1 MQQKIMCI
9 VLSVLGIAGLVATLV
24 GINGPDMNSHLPLL
38 MVAGT
43 LGAIAFFTGIW
54 LFDRLGTRVP
64 AKKFGGMSLMG
75 VKEGK
80 AALLR
85 MKEEGVATL
94 IRVKDGQVALIKEG
108 QAALMPAKESQ
119 LQ

>member
-1 MQQKIMCI
+1 MQPKIIGI
-9 VLSVLGIAGLVATLV
+9 VLSILGVAGLVAALV
-24 GINGPDMNSHLPLL
+24 GVNGPNVNGHLTLF

-54 LFDRLGTRVP
+54 LFDRSGTGVP
-64 AKKFGGMSLMG
+64 ARKFGGMSLMG

-85 MKEEGVATL
+85 MKEEGVAAL
-94 IRVKDGQVALIKEG
+94 IRVKDEQVAMMKEG
-108 QAALMPAKESQ
+108 QAALMQPKESP
-119 LQ
+119 LA

>member
-1 MQQKIMCI
+1 MQQKIMGI
-9 VLSVLGIAGLVATLV
+9 VLSILGVAGLIASLIC
-24 GINGPDMNSHLPLL
+24 INGPDANSHLTLL

-54 LFDRLGTRVP
+54 LFDRFGSRVP
-64 AKKFGGMSLMG
+64 AKKFGGLSLMG
-75 VKEGK
+75 MKEGK

-85 MKEEGVATL
+85 MKEEGVAAF

-108 QAALMPAKESQ
+108 QAALMPTKESQ

>member
-1 MQQKIMCI
+1 MQPKIIGI
-9 VLSVLGIAGLVATLV
+9 VLSILGIAGLAAALV
-24 GINGPDMNSHLPLL
+24 CVNGPDVNNHLTLL

-43 LGAIAFFTGIW
+43 LGAIAFFTGVW

-85 MKEEGVATL
+85 MKEEGVAAL
-94 IRVKDGQVALIKEG
+94 IRVKDGQVALMKEG
-108 QAALMPAKESQ
+108 QAVLMQAKESQ

>member
-1 MQQKIMCI
+1 MQQKFMGIG
-9 VLSVLGIAGLVATLV
+9 LSILGVAGLIAALV
-24 GINGPDMNSHLPLL
+24 SINGPDVNGHLTLL

-54 LFDRLGTRVP
+54 LFDRIGTRVP
-64 AKKFGGMSLMG
+64 ARKFGGMSLMG
-75 VKEGK
+75 MKEGK

-85 MKEEGVATL
+85 MKEEGVAAL

>member
-1 MQQKIMCI
+1 MQPKIMGI
-9 VLSVLGIAGLVATLV
+9 VLSILGIAGLVLALYFV
-24 GINGPDMNSHLPLL
+24 NGPDINSHLAFL

-43 LGAIAFFTGIW
+43 LGAIAFFAGIW

-64 AKKFGGMSLMG
+64 VRKFRGMSLMG
-75 VKEGK
+75 MKEGK

-85 MKEEGVATL
+85 MKEEGVAAL
-94 IRVKDGQVALIKEG
+94 IRVKDGQVALIKER
-108 QAALMPAKESQ
+108 QAALMQAKESQ

>member
-1 MQQKIMCI
+1 MQQKIMGI
-9 VLSVLGIAGLVATLV
+9 GLSILGVAGLIGALICV
-24 GINGPDMNSHLPLL
+24 NGADINSHLTLL

-54 LFDRLGTRVP
+54 LFDRFGSRVP
-64 AKKFGGMSLMG
+64 AKKFGGLSLMG
-75 VKEGK
+75 MKEGK

-85 MKEEGVATL
+85 MKEEGVAAL

>member
-1 MQQKIMCI
+1 MSIG
-9 VLSVLGIAGLVATLV
+9 LSILGVAGLIGALICV
-24 GINGPDMNSHLPLL
+24 NGSDINSHLTLL

-43 LGAIAFFTGIW
+43 LGAVAFFAGIW
-54 LFDRLGTRVP
+54 LFDRLGSRVP
-64 AKKFGGMSLMG
+64 AKKFGGLSLMG
-75 VKEGK
+75 MKEGK

-85 MKEEGVATL
+85 MKEEGVAAL

>member
-1 MQQKIMCI
+1 MQQKIIGI
-9 VLSVLGIAGLVATLV
+9 VLSVLGAAGLIAALM
-24 GINGPDMNSHLPLL
+24 GINGPYVNGHLTLL

-43 LGAIAFFTGIW
+43 LGAFAFFAGIW
-54 LFDRLGTRVP
+54 LFDRLGAKVP
-64 AKKFGGMSLMG
+64 ARKFGGLSLTG

-85 MKEEGVATL
+85 MKEEGVAAL

-108 QAALMPAKESQ
+108 QQALMPAKESQ